1 MKTLSLK
8 NLALSK
14 VSISIENVVAT
25 AVLNQSIDI
34 KKTIKNFP
42 SSKYDPNKFPGAVI
56 RLKQPRSVIL
66 AFKSGSIVCTGTK
79 SEEMAFSAIQKFVS
93 EIKNS
98 NNLTNVSISDIKIV
112 NMVASCNLG
121 NKIHLEQTARTLPRS
136 MYEPEQFPGIIHR
149 LSHPNTVAL
158 IFASGRLVCVGAKS
172 TQEIHLSV
180 NTVRMELEERSLMA
194 YENIASSIHF

>member
-1 MKTLSLK
+1 MLSSQ
-8 NLALSK
+8 NLVQSK

-25 AVLNQSIDI
+25 AVLNQSVNI
-34 KKTIKNFP
+34 KKIVQKFP
-42 SSKYDPNKFPGAVI
+42 SSQYNPDKFPGAII

-66 AFKSGSIVCTGTK
+66 VFKSGSIVCTGTK

-93 EIKNS
+93 KIKNS
-98 NNLTNVSISDIKIV
+98 NNLTNVRFSDVKIV

-121 NKIHLEQTARTLPRS
+121 NKIHLEQTAKTLPRS

-172 TQEIHLSV
+172 TQEIHTSV
-180 NTVRMELEERSLMA
+180 NSVHMELEKRNLMA
-194 YENIASSIHF
+194 HEQITSSIYS